1 MRIRVIQPAFYDTEQ
16 IGALSW
22 DARLVLIGLWSY
34 VRDEGVGK
42 DNLGQIVGA
51 LFPFDADKDY
61 EGTRQRVSDALD
73 ELCAAGMLI
82 RFEAA
87 GVKYVEIGNWPVWQK
102 PDRPGKVRFPTSAG
116 VSGDSSRESRE
127 SLPCGVRSAEYG
139 VRSSEFGVRSTEFGD
154 RSAEGRT
161 FASTPGFP
169 STASQS
175 RRREKNATDNS
186 SLLEKNDA
194 ALHASGL
201 EHNDGITNA
210 ETAEPCTWCGETEQ
224 HPLHRP
230 FCSAECCDQDRAQ
243 RRFPSVEW
251 GD

>member
-82 RFEAA
+82 RFETA

-139 VRSSEFGVRSTEFGD
+139 VRSSEYGVRSLEIGV
-154 RSAEGRT
+154 
-161 FASTPGFP
+161 
-169 STASQS
+169 Q
-175 RRREKNATDNS
+175 RE
-186 SLLEKNDA
+186 E
-194 ALHASGL
+194 
-201 EHNDGITNA
+201 
-210 ETAEPCTWCGETEQ
+210 
-224 HPLHRP
+224 PLHLLPAFPRLLRSLGGAKKTRP
-230 FCSAECCDQDRAQ
+230 ITALCLKKTTPRFTRRA
-243 RRFPSVEW
+243 
-251 GD
+251 